1 MLLRPGTRALA
12 LSRADLVLL
21 PEGQWTGDLLSRT
34 IARRSVDGALGRA
47 SLEVIPKT
55 LFFHTQAIANSLQM
69 LAGLTSAN
77 ISKPSPYY

>member
-1 MLLRPGTRALA
+1 MLLRPGTRALT

-55 LFFHTQAIANSLQM
+55 LFFPHTSDRKLPPD
-69 LAGLTSAN
+69 AGGPDFGQHL
-77 ISKPSPYY
+77 